1 MITKVKKLCSG
12 CSCGREHSL
21 LTSVCEISET
31 AARSMKNYIAEK
43 GFTRVAVICDENT
56 LKFARP
62 LAETLAT
69 DLLYVLP
76 GNAHATEVYTALTD
90 AFLADCGADAVAAC
104 GAGSVHD
111 ITRYSAFGKK
121 IPFISYPTAASV
133 DGFVSG
139 VAAMTWHGQKL
150 TFPAAP
156 PVAVFA
162 DPNVFS
168 DAPARLTASG
178 AGDVYGKYTSLFDW
192 QISSILTG
200 EHYCKEIA
208 ALEYDA
214 LDALTAVVNARDT
227 ISVKEYTVKVME
239 ALLLSGLA
247 MQLMGN
253 SRPASGS
260 EHHMSHLWEMHC
272 INEETDALHGEKVAV
287 GLMCVLKKYTE
298 WLENGTFT
306 VFGEESLNRYFA
318 AESLSDVFG
327 GLTEG
332 IISENLPKGKS
343 SLSGIT
349 EEGTAKADLVKEAF
363 RIIPAYEDL
372 LALLKKADVP
382 TGRCEISLPDDDA
395 FLAKSLH
402 YAPYVR
408 DRLTL
413 LKIISASEA
422 QA

>member
-1 MITKVKKLCSG
+1 MITKVKKLCRN
-12 CSCGREHSL
+12 CSCGKEHGL
-21 LTSVCEISET
+21 LTSVCEISEQ
-31 AARSMKNYIAEK
+31 AAQLMKDYIIGMGYKKA
-43 GFTRVAVICDENT
+43 AVICDENT
-56 LKFARP
+56 VKFARP
-62 LAETLAT
+62 LADAIST
-69 DLLYVLP
+69 DLIYILP
-76 GNAHATEVYTALTD
+76 GNAHATEVYTALTHK
-90 AFLADCGADAVAAC
+90 FLSECDADAAVAC

-111 ITRYSAFGKK
+111 ITRYSAFEKK

-150 TFPAAP
+150 TFPSAP
-156 PVAVFA
+156 PAAVFA

-192 QISSILTG
+192 KTSSILTG
-200 EHYCKEIA
+200 EHYCEEIA

-214 LDALTAVVNARDT
+214 LDAVTAVVNNKDN

-287 GLMCVLKKYTE
+287 GLMCVVKKYAE
-298 WLENGTFT
+298 WLENGVFT
-306 VFGEESLNRYFA
+306 VFSDEKLGKYFS
-318 AESLSDVFG
+318 AEKLDGVFG

-332 IISENLPKGKS
+332 IIRENLPNGVS
-343 SLSGIT
+343 SLSKIT
-349 EEGTAKADLVKEAF
+349 EKGTAKAALVKEAF
-363 RIIPAYEDL
+363 KTIPSYEEL
-372 LALLKKADVP
+372 NALLEKAEVP
-382 TGRCEISLPDDDA
+382 TTLHGINLPDHAD
-395 FLAKSLH
+395 FIEKSLH

-408 DRLTL
+408 DRLSL

-422 QA
+422 LS